1 MQTIIEVKNLT
12 HVYTDSENKE
22 IHALDGIDLE
32 IKQGE
37 FVAVIGANGSGKST
51 LARHFNALQRP
62 SAGVCLVEGLD
73 TTVEENLWDIRQHVG
88 MVFQNP
94 DNQIV
99 AAIVE
104 EDVAFGPENIGVPT
118 AEIRP
123 RVEAALAAV
132 GMSDNAK
139 HAPHLLSG
147 GQKQRVA
154 IAGVLALEPKCIVL
168 DEPTAML
175 DPQGRKEIVT
185 TVRKL
190 NSTKGI
196 TVVYITHYMEEA
208 LLADRIIV
216 MGEGKIRMQGTPQE
230 VFSHVR
236 ELYALGLETPLA
248 AKVAAD
254 LRQAGLK
261 LQQGIITNEELAESI
276 CR

>member
-22 IHALDGIDLE
+22 IKALDGINLE
-32 IKQGE
+32 IRQGE

-62 SAGVCLVEGLD
+62 SEGVCLIEGMD

-118 AEIRP
+118 AEIRT
-123 RVEAALAAV
+123 RVDAALAAV
-132 GMSDNAK
+132 GMSDYAK

-154 IAGVLALEPKCIVL
+154 IGRALAAHPSLL
-168 DEPTAML
+168 FADEPTGNLDHQNGLEVMSLLNQAIREFSLTLLVVTHDPTIAAM
-175 DPQGRKEIVT
+175 
-185 TVRKL
+185 
-190 NSTKGI
+190 
-196 TVVYITHYMEEA
+196 
-208 LLADRIIV
+208 ADRVITLSDGVILSDV
-216 MGEGKIRMQGTPQE
+216 KVKHALSSDVKGQGESDE
-230 VFSHVR
+230 
-236 ELYALGLETPLA
+236 
-248 AKVAAD
+248 
-254 LRQAGLK
+254 
-261 LQQGIITNEELAESI
+261 
-276 CR
+276 